1 MSWIDRAK
9 KAVNDVAASA
19 NTEGKILKLQAEMAG
34 LEGDRDHQLL
44 EAGKRARELYRA
56 RQILDNDMGI
66 VLKRVDDI
74 DAAIDQLRDEVVRI
88 RGEKPSGT
96 PT

>member
-19 NTEGKILKLQAEMAG
+19 NVEARIMKIQAEIAG
-34 LEGDRDHQLL
+34 LEGDRDRQLL
-44 EAGKRARELYRA
+44 EAGKRARELYRS

-66 VLKRVDDI
+66 VLKRVDDL
-74 DAAIDQLRDEVVRI
+74 DAAIDQLRDEVTKT
-88 RGEKPSGT
+88 RGEKPTGT